1 VTITAARRDLAARLA
16 TATGLPVEDHP
27 PPAVT
32 PPMGVVMIGP
42 NYLAGPRHT
51 GCLVDMQVVV
61 RLVSDVQESSGLY
74 DDLDTL
80 VESALAV
87 LPGFTAVTI
96 LSRTYGDKRY
106 LCADITVTTTA
117 TLDLPTAIPAVP
129 SPRPNGRATA

>member
-1 VTITAARRDLAARLA
+1 MTLTAARRDLAARVA

-32 PPMGVVMIGP
+32 PPMGIVLIGP
-42 NYLAGPRHT
+42 NYVAGPRRT
-51 GCLVDMQVVV
+51 GCLVDIQVVV
-61 RLVSDVQESSGLY
+61 RLVSDVQEASGLY

-106 LCADITVTTTA
+106 LCADITVTDTA
-117 TLDLPTAIPAVP
+117 ALDLPAAVP
-129 SPRPNGRATA
+129 SPRPIGRATA